1 VSLAALSIH
10 QTNPKGPT
18 MTSNIPLLNRIYA
31 AKDLPE
37 AKPPFALPKGDWQG
51 ALYPA
56 RVPPLT
62 RKERNVFQ
70 RLFLAIIRRSSGD
83 PYDYNCFLVT
93 ARLGRL
99 FPIHTLLVSELLRGG
114 KISPPDTERVIIH
127 VASRLGCQYEYAH
140 HTRMALEHGIGRNE
154 IESLT
159 EDDDPGWSARTRT
172 LLTAADELLETK
184 NLSPT
189 TYQSLRSE
197 LDDDQ
202 IVEFCMIVGHY
213 VMAAMMLNVAGC
225 EIEGPYALSG

>member
-1 VSLAALSIH
+1 
-10 QTNPKGPT
+10 
-18 MTSNIPLLNRIYA
+18 MTTNIPLLNRIHA
-31 AKDLPE
+31 TKGHPE

-56 RVPPLT
+56 RIPPLT
-62 RKERNVFQ
+62 RKERNLFQ

-114 KISPPDTERVIIH
+114 KISPPDTERIIIH

-189 TYQSLRSE
+189 TYQSLRRE

-225 EIEGPYALSG
+225 EIEGPYALND